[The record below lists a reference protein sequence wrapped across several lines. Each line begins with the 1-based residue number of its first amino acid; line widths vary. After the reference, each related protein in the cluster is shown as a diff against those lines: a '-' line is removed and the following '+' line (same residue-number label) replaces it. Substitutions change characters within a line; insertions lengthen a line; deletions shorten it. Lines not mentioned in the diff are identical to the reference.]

1 MARTDP
7 ADLIAKFRFGVEIQ
21 GVVVGWFTE
30 CSELSLEREVT
41 PYKEGGVNDFV
52 HQLPSGVSYSAITL
66 KRGLADNVLWDWFQK
81 GLYDGKV
88 ELHNV
93 SIVLYGGDR
102 AETKRWNLVDAY
114 PVKWTG
120 PELKGDSDD
129 LAVETLEIGCG
140 GGGGASVQR
149 AGGEGGGV
157 VGVGQAVMPAQDE
170 GAIDL
175 QVLAGKVVGLLR
187 RDLQL
192 ERERLGWNRP

>member
-30 CSELSLEREVT
+30 CGELSLEREVI
-41 PYKEGGVNDFV
+41 PLKEGGVNDYV
-52 HQLPSGVSYSAITL
+52 HQLPSRVSYSAITL

-102 AETKRWNLVDAY
+102 AETRRWNLVDAY

-140 GGGGASVQR
+140 GGGGGASVQR
-149 AGGEGGGV
+149 AESEGV
-157 VGVGQAVMPAQDE
+157 VGIGQAAPSTQAEEPVDLPA
-170 GAIDL
+170 
-175 QVLAGKVVGLLR
+175 LAAKVVGLLR

>member
-30 CSELSLEREVT
+30 CGDLSLEREVI
-41 PYKEGGVNDFV
+41 PLKEGGVNDYV
-52 HQLPSGVSYSAITL
+52 HQLPSRVSYSAITL

-102 AETKRWNLVDAY
+102 AETRRWNLVDAY

-140 GGGGASVQR
+140 GGGGGASVQR
-149 AGGEGGGV
+149 AESEGV
-157 VGVGQAVMPAQDE
+157 VGIGQAAPSTQAEEPVDLPA
-170 GAIDL
+170 
-175 QVLAGKVVGLLR
+175 LAAKVVGLLR

>member
-30 CSELSLEREVT
+30 CSELSLEREVI
-41 PYKEGGVNDFV
+41 PLKEGGVNDYV
-52 HQLPSGVSYSAITL
+52 HQLPSRVSYSAITL

-102 AETKRWNLVDAY
+102 AETRRWNLVDAY

-140 GGGGASVQR
+140 GGGGGASVQR
-149 AGGEGGGV
+149 AESEGV
-157 VGVGQAVMPAQDE
+157 VGIGQAVPSTQSEEPVDLPA
-170 GAIDL
+170 
-175 QVLAGKVVGLLR
+175 LAGKVMGLLR

>member
-1 MARTDP
+1 MPRTDP

-41 PYKEGGVNDFV
+41 PYKEGGVNDYV
-52 HQLPSGVSYSAITL
+52 HQLPNRVSYSGITL

-88 ELHNV
+88 ELHNI

-129 LAVETLEIGCG
+129 LAIETLEIGCG
-140 GGGGASVQR
+140 GSGGASVQR
-149 AGGEGGGV
+149 AGGEGV
-157 VGVGQAVMPAQDE
+157 VGVGQAAPLTQKEEPVDLPA
-170 GAIDL
+170 
-175 QVLAGKVVGLLR
+175 LAGKVVGLLR

-192 ERERLGWNRP
+192 ERERLGRNRP

>member
-41 PYKEGGVNDFV
+41 PYKEGGVNDYV
-52 HQLPSGVSYSAITL
+52 HQLPNGVSYSAITL
-66 KRGLADNVLWDWFQK
+66 KRGMADNVLWDWFQK

-88 ELHNV
+88 ELHNI

-120 PELKGDSDD
+120 LELKGDSDD
-129 LAVETLEIGCG
+129 LAIETLEIGCG
-140 GGGGASVQR
+140 GAGGVSVQR
-149 AGGEGGGV
+149 VEGEGV
-157 VGVGQAVMPAQDE
+157 VNVAQAASPTQEEEAVNLSA
-170 GAIDL
+170 
-175 QVLAGKVVGLLR
+175 LAGKVVGLLR

>member
-7 ADLIAKFRFGVEIQ
+7 ADLIAKFRYGVEIQ

-41 PYKEGGVNDFV
+41 PYKEGGVNDYV
-52 HQLPSGVSYSAITL
+52 HQLPSHVTYSAITL

-102 AETKRWNLVDAY
+102 AEAKRWNLIDAY
-114 PVKWTG
+114 PAKWTG
-120 PELKGDSDD
+120 PELIGDSDE
-129 LAVETLEIGCG
+129 LAIETLEIGCG
-140 GGGGASVQR
+140 GGEGASVQR
-149 AGGEGGGV
+149 AGGEGV
-157 VGVGQAVMPAQDE
+157 VGVGQATPLAQE
-170 GAIDL
+170 EEPIDL
-175 QVLAGKVVGLLR
+175 SALAGRVVSLLR

-192 ERERLGWNRP
+192 ERERRGWNRS

>member
-30 CSELSLEREVT
+30 CGELSLEREVI
-41 PYKEGGVNDFV
+41 PLKEGGVNDYV
-52 HQLPSGVSYSAITL
+52 HQLPSRVSYSAITL

-102 AETKRWNLVDAY
+102 AETRRWNLVDAY

-140 GGGGASVQR
+140 GGGGGASVQR
-149 AGGEGGGV
+149 VEGEGV
-157 VGVGQAVMPAQDE
+157 VGVGQAAPSTQEEGPVDLPA
-170 GAIDL
+170 
-175 QVLAGKVVGLLR
+175 LAAKVVGLLR

>member
-41 PYKEGGVNDFV
+41 PYKEGGVNDYV
-52 HQLPSGVSYSAITL
+52 HQLPNGVSYSAITL
-66 KRGLADNVLWDWFQK
+66 KRGLADNALWDWFQK

-93 SIVLYGGDR
+93 SIVLYSEDR

-114 PVKWTG
+114 PVKWAG

-129 LAVETLEIGCG
+129 LAIETLEIGCG
-140 GGGGASVQR
+140 GAGGASVQR
-149 AGGEGGGV
+149 VEGEGV
-157 VGVGQAVMPAQDE
+157 VGVGQAAPLTQEEGPVDLPA
-170 GAIDL
+170 
-175 QVLAGKVVGLLR
+175 LAAKVVGLLR

>member
-1 MARTDP
+1 MPRTDP

-30 CSELSLEREVT
+30 CGELSLEREVI
-41 PYKEGGVNDFV
+41 PLKEGGVNDYV
-52 HQLPSGVSYSAITL
+52 HQLPSRVSYSAITL

-102 AETKRWNLVDAY
+102 AETRRWNLVDAY

-140 GGGGASVQR
+140 GGGGGASVQR
-149 AGGEGGGV
+149 VEGEGV
-157 VGVGQAVMPAQDE
+157 VGVGQAAPSTQEEGPVDLPA
-170 GAIDL
+170 
-175 QVLAGKVVGLLR
+175 LAAKVVGLLR